1 MKLHQSLMS
10 LAKWARQ
17 ATLVVVAVMSFAAMP
32 AMAEDPI
39 RIGAVTSFTGPA
51 SYLGEPEKNAL
62 ELMVDQ
68 VNQEGGVLGRELE
81 LVLYDDATNPER
93 ARTMMQRLLTQD
105 RVSAVIG
112 GSITPSTLAMET
124 LAARHGVPQITMA
137 GRVS

>member
-1 MKLHQSLMS
+1 MKLQQSLMR

-17 ATLVVVAVMSFAAMP
+17 TTLVVVAVLSFAAMP

-39 RIGAVTSFTGPA
+39 RIGAVTSVTGPA

-81 LVLYDDATNPER
+81 LILYDDATNPER

-112 GSITPSTLAMET
+112 SSITPSSLAMET
-124 LAARHGVPQITMA
+124 LAARHGIPQIL
-137 GRVS
+137 SLIHI

>member
-1 MKLHQSLMS
+1 MKLQQSLMR

-17 ATLVVVAVMSFAAMP
+17 TTLVVVAVLSFAAMP

-39 RIGAVTSFTGPA
+39 RIGAVTSVTGPA

-81 LVLYDDATNPER
+81 LILYDDATNPER
-93 ARTMMQRLLTQD
+93 ARTMMQ
-105 RVSAVIG
+105 IG
-112 GSITPSTLAMET
+112 RA
-124 LAARHGVPQITMA
+124 HV
-137 GRVS
+137 